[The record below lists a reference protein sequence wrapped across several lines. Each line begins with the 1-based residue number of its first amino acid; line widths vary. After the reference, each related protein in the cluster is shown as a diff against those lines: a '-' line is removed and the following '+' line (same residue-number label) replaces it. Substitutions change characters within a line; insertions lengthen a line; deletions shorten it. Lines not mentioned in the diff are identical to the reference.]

1 MSDIAVQEDAAVAAS
16 ARPASRANPGG
27 TARDAQTIDVVW
39 CGHARRAADADPRF
53 APRLGVAEMLASARG
68 TAECG
73 RIATSL
79 LRLMGFATF
88 AYFALEFTRDDAEC
102 LYLHE
107 AFTPAAYRGDYVRR
121 RHHDVDPRMLG
132 TRASSMPVVWDLR
145 QLAREHAARGCDALD
160 GFLRVMHD
168 DDMCSGV
175 MYSMPVPGTRVHA
188 FASFTAPRRSR
199 DWISSATLEQV
210 LSLGLSVHRFA
221 APQLIASARE
231 RAAERLAVRAR
242 IARRHRRRRLRQGD
256 RPTARHQRAQRRLPS
271 AQAAQTLRRREP
283 DSADLF
289 RVGARADLTHGAA
302 RPSRVVR
309 RLRAPASSRARACRR
324 GAPRQPMNRSTSR
337 GSRWHAATMP
347 NTIPIHAP
355 QTSFSHRG
363 ARPTS
368 M

>member
-27 TARDAQTIDVVW
+27 TARDAQTIEVVW

-231 RAAERLAVRAR
+231 RAAERLTPFERELLVG
-242 IARRHRRRRLRQGD
+242 IAEGASDKEIGRRLDTSAHNVDYHLRKLRKRFGVANRIQL
-256 RPTARHQRAQRRLPS
+256 TYFASARGL
-271 AQAAQTLRRREP
+271 
-283 DSADLF
+283 
-289 RVGARADLTHGAA
+289 
-302 RPSRVVR
+302 
-309 RLRAPASSRARACRR
+309 
-324 GAPRQPMNRSTSR
+324 
-337 GSRWHAATMP
+337 
-347 NTIPIHAP
+347 I
-355 QTSFSHRG
+355 
-363 ARPTS
+363 
-368 M
+368 